1 MVTDL
6 NDTSWIPDDLYRQII
21 NVMPIPCVDLIVED
35 SKGRI
40 LMLKRKNEPAKGQ
53 WWLPGGRIHFG
64 EKRIEAARRKLKD
77 ECGLESNSLS
87 EMGTFDIIYPHKI
100 GQSFASHGISTVFI
114 VEVMSNMIRADYK
127 QSVGIKWDTNVYW
140 LGLIA
145 DKNLRSILTIYAE
158 KRYHI

>member
-1 MVTDL
+1 MADAE
-6 NDTSWIPDDLYRQII
+6 NAFWIQEDLYQQII

-40 LMLKRKNEPAKGQ
+40 LMLKRKNEPSKGQ

-77 ECGLESNSLS
+77 ECGLESTSLS
-87 EMGTFDIIYPHKI
+87 EMGTFDIIYPHKM

-114 VEVMSNMIRADYK
+114 VEVMSNMIRGDYQ
-127 QSVGIKWDTNVYW
+127 QSAGIKWGNSDYW
-140 LGLIA
+140 LA
-145 DKNLRSILTIYAE
+145 NTKDEYLRRILTIYAG
-158 KRYHI
+158 R